1 MSYPAGPEG
10 EFGGPSLAGA
20 SNGNA
25 KQWFSALLADSNRAR
40 IDAITFHDYA
50 SCRDP
55 TAAGLE
61 PIFPSTV
68 AQLSALQEIQALRD
82 ELRPETSIH
91 LTESGIICN
100 SPRNC
105 SGNDYSCYYTTADFT
120 RTYWVASAAQW
131 LYQFLLSSR
140 TADLA
145 TVAQS
150 QILGYPA
157 GTKYCRCW

>member
-1 MSYPAGPEG
+1 M
-10 EFGGPSLAGA
+10 PS
-20 SNGNA
+20 GN
-25 KQWFSALLADSNRAR
+25 L
-40 IDAITFHDYA
+40 
-50 SCRDP
+50 
-55 TAAGLE
+55 
-61 PIFPSTV
+61 
-68 AQLSALQEIQALRD
+68 ALRD
-82 ELRPETSIH
+82 DLRPGTSIH

-105 SGNDYSCYYTTADFT
+105 SGNDYGCYYGTEDFT

-157 GTKYCRCW
+157 GG

>member
-1 MSYPAGPEG
+1 MSHLDGTEG
-10 EFGGPSLAGA
+10 DFGGPSLAGA
-20 SNGNA
+20 SKGNA
-25 KQWFSALLADSNRAR
+25 KEWFSALLSDTNPAR
-40 IDAITFHDYA
+40 IDAVTFHDYA

-68 AQLSALQEIQALRD
+68 AQLSALREIAALRD
-82 ELRPETSIH
+82 ELRPETSLH

-100 SPRNC
+100 SPPNC
-105 SGNDYSCYYTTADFT
+105 SGNDYGCYYTTADFT
-120 RTYWVASAAQW
+120 RAYWVASAAQW
-131 LYQFLLSSR
+131 LYQFLLSSK

-157 GTKYCRCW
+157 GRSTFGKK